1 MIQNQKTQLLIA
13 VLLLFAA
20 GGLFFRQWRAR
31 GPAEPMIYFYD
42 QSAEEL
48 FAAPQSAVPP
58 IQGID
63 DQEQDAVRA
72 VVISRT
78 GSRKKDDL
86 EIVYLEKYSPEMKAQ
101 FEARKA
107 GAPAE
112 AAGGDLP
119 RPKQGAHLCQNAVRK
134 TVAHH
139 GESRGRAHRLRLEHE
154 RAEWRISL
162 GLHPLIHAKVD
173 RYSRL
178 RLETPPDS
186 TGRRPV
192 AMGT

>member
-20 GGLFFRQWRAR
+20 GGLFFRQWHAR

-112 AAGGDLP
+112 AAGGISRAQSKAHTFVKTP
-119 RPKQGAHLCQNAVRK
+119 SGKQWHTMVSPEAERIVSDWNTKGPN
-134 TVAHH
+134 
-139 GESRGRAHRLRLEHE
+139 GEY
-154 RAEWRISL
+154 
-162 GLHPLIHAKVD
+162 PLVC
-173 RYSRL
+173 
-178 RLETPPDS
+178 TP
-186 TGRRPV
+186 
-192 AMGT
+192 